1 MAKKISSFLVLCPLF
16 FANVLSGHAKV
27 VLCTY
32 TAIPVTQFC
41 VKSEKKFMKIC
52 TGIIFFVKFAT
63 IKPTYAK
70 LGRVR
75 GQPNAIKPHYKKLK
89 NQY

>member
-1 MAKKISSFLVLCPLF
+1 MFFRGMRKSFCVRTQQAPIVL
-16 FANVLSGHAKV
+16 
-27 VLCTY
+27 
-32 TAIPVTQFC
+32 FC
-41 VKSEKKFMKIC
+41 VKSEKKFKIIC
-52 TGIIFFVKFAT
+52 METLFFVKFAA

-89 NQY
+89 N

>member
-1 MAKKISSFLVLCPLF
+1 MF
-16 FANVLSGHAKV
+16 FRGMRKS
-27 VLCTY
+27 
-32 TAIPVTQFC
+32 FC
-41 VKSEKKFMKIC
+41 VRTQRLRPHNFALKTKKKFMKIC
-52 TGIIFFVKFAT
+52 TGIIFFVKFAA

-89 NQY
+89 N

>member
-1 MAKKISSFLVLCPLF
+1 MF
-16 FANVLSGHAKV
+16 FRGMRKSCCVR
-27 VLCTY
+27 
-32 TAIPVTQFC
+32 TATSATHFC

-52 TGIIFFVKFAT
+52 TGIIFFVKFAA

-89 NQY
+89 N